1 MRTTREL
8 HSGLLFLWRYASRDR
23 ILFVVIVLL
32 VAVVAGLQLLAAPT
46 LGRLVDVLMEG
57 SSRTIA
63 VQLGVRYGGLGMALL
78 LVGLLESWITQTVA
92 WRATNAMR
100 SRLVDAVIG
109 RPGSYFDDTGVGEL
123 IERVDG
129 DVSTLFSMI
138 SSLFARLGVS
148 LLMLLGAIVYAFSR
162 TDWRMG
168 ILFVA
173 TTIFSAGALRA
184 TSTWATGLWQQHRT
198 AVADLTNY
206 LGESLDG
213 IYEIVA
219 NGVVGHRLRGLTG
232 LNSRALSLA
241 RRATVRITIANS
253 VSRFLF
259 VVATGSAL
267 VLGDH
272 LVLAGAMTVGS
283 VFATVRL
290 LDLIMRPLEAIN
302 QQAASIAK
310 ALASTS
316 RIESLLEGSRPAS
329 ARSAGTRIRSAPG
342 IALEAVS
349 FTYADGTVALSDISF
364 ELPRGT
370 SLGIAGAT
378 GSGESTL
385 LSLLSRINPAE
396 AGSVTLD
403 GVDIGR
409 YAAEEFGRSVISVG
423 QSPWVFHGTVRDN
436 IRIFADADD
445 AELEH
450 LVRRL
455 RLDSWISALSCGLDT
470 QITPDNLSRGEQRL
484 IAVARAFVSDPPVV
498 LLDEPTGGLD
508 GVTATNV
515 AEASLAL
522 CGGRTTAIAS
532 HDLGLLDRMDNIVVL
547 AGGRIDETGS
557 PLTLKGQ
564 PGSAYSRMISA
575 RVIS

>member
-1 MRTTREL
+1 M
-8 HSGLLFLWRYASRDR
+8 
-23 ILFVVIVLL
+23 
-32 VAVVAGLQLLAAPT
+32 
-46 LGRLVDVLMEG
+46 
-57 SSRTIA
+57 
-63 VQLGVRYGGLGMALL
+63 
-78 LVGLLESWITQTVA
+78 
-92 WRATNAMR
+92 
-100 SRLVDAVIG
+100 
-109 RPGSYFDDTGVGEL
+109 
-123 IERVDG
+123 
-129 DVSTLFSMI
+129 
-138 SSLFARLGVS
+138 
-148 LLMLLGAIVYAFSR
+148 
-162 TDWRMG
+162 
-168 ILFVA
+168 
-173 TTIFSAGALRA
+173 
-184 TSTWATGLWQQHRT
+184 
-198 AVADLTNY
+198 
-206 LGESLDG
+206 
-213 IYEIVA
+213 A
-219 NGVVGHRLRGLTG
+219 NGVVGNRLRGLTG

-316 RIESLLEGSRPAS
+316 RIESLLDGSRPAS

-364 ELPRGT
+364 ELPRGD
-370 SLGIAGAT
+370 IAGDCRSHREREIDPVVIAV
-378 GSGESTL
+378 GDQCG
-385 LSLLSRINPAE
+385 RCG
-396 AGSVTLD
+396 GSVTLD

-436 IRIFADADD
+436 IRIFADAED
-445 AELEH
+445 AELERV
-450 LVRRL
+450 VRRL
-455 RLDSWISALSCGLDT
+455 RFDSWMSALSRGLDT

>member
-8 HSGLLFLWRYASRDR
+8 HSGLRFLWRYASQDR
-23 ILFVVIVLL
+23 VLFVVIVLL

-57 SSRTIA
+57 SNRRSA
-63 VQLGVRYGGLGMALL
+63 VRLGVRYGGLGMALL

-92 WRATNAMR
+92 WRATNSMR

-184 TSTWATGLWQQHRT
+184 TSTWATGLWGQHRT

-219 NGVVGHRLRGLTG
+219 NGVVGNRLRGLTG

-316 RIESLLEGSRPAS
+316 RIESLLDGSRPAS

-378 GSGESTL
+378 GSGKSTL
-385 LSLLSRINPAE
+385 LSLLSGINA
-396 AGSVTLD
+396 ADGGSVTLD

-455 RLDSWISALSCGLDT
+455 RLDSWISALSRGLDT

-547 AGGRIDETGS
+547 AGGRIVEMGS
-557 PLTLKGQ
+557 PRALKGQ

>member
-1 MRTTREL
+1 MRTAREL
-8 HSGLLFLWRYASRDR
+8 HSGLLFLWRYASQDR
-23 ILFVVIVLL
+23 VLFVVIVLL
-32 VAVVAGLQLLAAPT
+32 VGGVAGLQLLAAPT

-57 SSRTIA
+57 SNSRIA
-63 VQLGVRYGGLGMALL
+63 VQLGVRYGALGMALL
-78 LVGLLESWITQTVA
+78 FVGLLESWIAQTVA
-92 WRATNAMR
+92 WRATNTMR

-109 RPGSYFDDTGVGEL
+109 RPISYFDDTGVGEL

-148 LLMLLGAIVYAFSR
+148 LLMLLGAIAYAFSR

-168 ILFVA
+168 VLFVA

-184 TSTWATGLWQQHRT
+184 TATWATGVWQQHR
-198 AVADLTNY
+198 AVVASLTNY

-219 NGVVGHRLRGLTG
+219 NGVVGNRLRGLTE

-241 RRATVRITIANS
+241 RRAAVRITIANS

-259 VVATGSAL
+259 VVATGSAV

-290 LDLIMRPLEAIN
+290 LDLIMRPLEVIN

-310 ALASTS
+310 ALASTN

-329 ARSAGTRIRSAPG
+329 ARPAGTRIRRAPR

-349 FTYADGTVALSDISF
+349 FTYADGTSALSGISF
-364 ELPRGT
+364 ELPPGG

-378 GSGESTL
+378 GSGKSTL
-385 LSLLSRINPAE
+385 LSLLSRINAANE
-396 AGSVTLD
+396 GSVALD
-403 GVDIGR
+403 GVDIGL
-409 YAAEEFGRSVISVG
+409 YAAEEFGRSVVSVS

-436 IRIFADADD
+436 IRVFTD
-445 AELEH
+445 AEDAEIEH
-450 LVRRL
+450 VVRRL
-455 RLDSWISALSCGLDT
+455 RFDSWISALSRGLDT
-470 QITPDNLSRGEQRL
+470 EITPDNVSRGEQQL
-484 IAVARAFVSDPPVV
+484 IAVARAFISDPPVV

-522 CGGRTTAIAS
+522 CDGRTTAIAS
-532 HDLGLLDRMDNIVVL
+532 HDLGLLDRMDKVVVL
-547 AGGRIDETGS
+547 AGGRMVEMGS
-557 PLTLKGQ
+557 PRTLKGQ

-575 RVIS
+575 RVLS

>member
-1 MRTTREL
+1 
-8 HSGLLFLWRYASRDR
+8 
-23 ILFVVIVLL
+23 
-32 VAVVAGLQLLAAPT
+32 
-46 LGRLVDVLMEG
+46 
-57 SSRTIA
+57 
-63 VQLGVRYGGLGMALL
+63 MALL

-92 WRATNAMR
+92 WRATNSMR

-109 RPGSYFDDTGVGEL
+109 QPGSYFDDTGVGEL

-184 TSTWATGLWQQHRT
+184 TATWATGVWQQHRA
-198 AVADLTNY
+198 AVASLASY

-219 NGVVGHRLRGLTG
+219 NSVVGNRLRGLTG

-259 VVATGSAL
+259 VVATGSAI

-290 LDLIMRPLEAIN
+290 LDLIMRPLEVIN

-310 ALASTS
+310 ALASTN

-329 ARSAGTRIRSAPG
+329 ARPAGTRIRRAPR

-349 FTYADGTVALSDISF
+349 FTYADGTSALSGISF

-378 GSGESTL
+378 GSGKSTL
-385 LSLLSRINPAE
+385 LSLLSRINAANE
-396 AGSVTLD
+396 GSVALD
-403 GVDIGR
+403 GVDIGL
-409 YAAEEFGRSVISVG
+409 YAAEEFGRSVVSVS

-436 IRIFADADD
+436 IRVFADAED
-445 AELEH
+445 AEIEH
-450 LVRRL
+450 VVRRL
-455 RLDSWISALSCGLDT
+455 RFDSWISALARGLDT

-547 AGGRIDETGS
+547 AGGRTVEMGS
-557 PLTLKGQ
+557 PRTLKGQ